1 MGDFGK
7 WRVEKMRDASA
18 PLIVLMGVDQS
29 LSDEQVANGVMRG
42 SRGLLP
48 EAFRGRLGQVRG
60 KRLFSAAKGAPS
72 AVGSSTRSEAHPTR
86 NVQLY
91 CGQEV
96 LDVLLSKGFVKIDW
110 DIVRCRPYEP
120 PRFFCKKCGKM
131 GGHSMEFHQSL
142 ATDTT

>member
-7 WRVEKMRDASA
+7 WRVEKMPDSSA
-18 PLIVLMGVDQS
+18 PLITLMGVGQS

-42 SRGLLP
+42 SCGLFP
-48 EAFRGRLGQVRG
+48 EAFRGRLGQVRA
-60 KRLFSAAKGAPS
+60 KKLFSIAKGAPS

-86 NVQLY
+86 NVRLY

-110 DIVRCRPYEP
+110 DIVRCHPYEP
-120 PRFFCKKCGKM
+120 PCFFCKKCGKM
-131 GGHSMEFHQSL
+131 GGHSTEFHRSL